1 MAKNNK
7 GEKAMKQKP
16 KTPKKCFNVWIVFTD
31 RKGKTLAFTFKTKK
45 AADAFEKDVLAKYKD
60 SIAVGR

>member
-1 MAKNNK
+1 
-7 GEKAMKQKP
+7 MKQKP